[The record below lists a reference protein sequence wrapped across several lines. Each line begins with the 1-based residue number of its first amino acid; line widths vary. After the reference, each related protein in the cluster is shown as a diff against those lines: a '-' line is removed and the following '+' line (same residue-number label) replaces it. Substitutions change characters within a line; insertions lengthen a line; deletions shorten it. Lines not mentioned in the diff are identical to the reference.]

1 MNTVTFPGLGL
12 TFELNRVAFSI
23 GDFNI
28 YWYGIIIGL
37 GFLLGGGFCC
47 WRAKD
52 FGLKADDI
60 LDLLLFAAPGGI
72 IGARLYYI
80 IFNPDLYKNADGSL
94 KLIMTPF
101 SETDFLMVEGEVLTF
116 GTLYP
121 VYAHAEAP

>member
-12 TFELNRVAFSI
+12 SFELNRVAFSI

-28 YWYGIIIGL
+28 YWYGIIIAIGFAL
-37 GFLLGGGFCC
+37 GTGFCC
-47 WRAKD
+47 YRAKD
-52 FGLKADDI
+52 FGLRSDDI

-94 KLIMTPF
+94 NIKACLNVHNGGLAI
-101 SETDFLMVEGEVLTF
+101 
-116 GTLYP
+116 
-121 VYAHAEAP
+121 